1 MKEKIAYILYTKN
14 ENDYKRI
21 QNDRFYIVIAKYN
34 PKKTT
39 IILGERFDIIY
50 CDLAFTKLDN
60 GENIIKNIIYPLCK
74 KFYLI

>member
-39 IILGERFDIIY
+39 IILGERFDTIY